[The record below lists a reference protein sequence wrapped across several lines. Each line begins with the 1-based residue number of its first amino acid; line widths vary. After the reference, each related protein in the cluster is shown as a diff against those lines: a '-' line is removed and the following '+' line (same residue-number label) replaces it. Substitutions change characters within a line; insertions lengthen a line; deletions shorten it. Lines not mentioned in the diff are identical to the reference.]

1 MPRRTNTFQQVV
13 KLVYE
18 LMADNDAT
26 VEESAMLLDRDTDG
40 KREVDVLVTG
50 QIAGV
55 PMRIQIEA
63 TAQAEPVDVKWVEAE
78 LEKHRA
84 VRANQ
89 LILVSE
95 AGFSKDAKTKAEVN
109 NAIPIEPRDL
119 GSEDAIGEVVNRLG
133 SIWPKVLSLTPTH
146 IAGVVRRPNGE
157 RVRATGLDLDTLIV
171 TETGEELGTISDEIR
186 RRLDARFPEVAEEIG
201 LADIAGDIEAHF
213 EAGMADF
220 VGTRDGKPFTACMRW
235 QPDPSKEPEF
245 HHIVEIKLKG
255 KAAISVSEIELTHK
269 KLGEFAISYGAGKID
284 GKDALFVATENE
296 DGGKGAIRFAEADV

>member
-1 MPRRTNTFQQVV
+1 MPRRTNTFQQVI

-18 LMADNDAT
+18 LMADDDAT
-26 VEESAMLLDRDTDG
+26 VEESAMLPDCDTEG
-40 KREVDVLVTG
+40 EREVDVLVTG

-63 TAQAEPVDVKWVEAE
+63 TARAAPVDVKWVEAE

-119 GSEDAIGEVVNRLG
+119 GSEDAVGEVVNRLG
-133 SIWPKVLSLTPTH
+133 SIWPKILSLTPTH
-146 IAGVVRRPNGE
+146 ISGIVQRPNGE
-157 RVRATGLDLDTLIV
+157 RAHATGLDLDTLIV

-201 LADIAGDIEAHF
+201 LADIAGDVEAYF
-213 EAGMADF
+213 EAGMPNF
-220 VGTRDGKPFTACMRW
+220 VGTRDGEPFSACMRW

-245 HHIVEIKLKG
+245 HRIIEIRLKG
-255 KAAISVSEIELTHK
+255 KAAIAVSEIKLTHK
-269 KLGEFAISYGAGKID
+269 KLGEFAISYGTGKID

-296 DGGKGAIRFAEADV
+296 DGGKGTVRFADVEV